1 MRRTVSLS
9 ASENVRSAPGYV
21 PVGNDAGAWEN
32 VQFSPSEQL
41 AEVAAVLTRDMQALH
56 VD

>member
-1 MRRTVSLS
+1 MRRTVSLT
-9 ASENVRSAPGYV
+9 ASETFYLPPGH
-21 PVGNDAGAWEN
+21 GNEPGTQV

-41 AEVAAVLTRDMQALH
+41 AEVAAVMTHNMQALH